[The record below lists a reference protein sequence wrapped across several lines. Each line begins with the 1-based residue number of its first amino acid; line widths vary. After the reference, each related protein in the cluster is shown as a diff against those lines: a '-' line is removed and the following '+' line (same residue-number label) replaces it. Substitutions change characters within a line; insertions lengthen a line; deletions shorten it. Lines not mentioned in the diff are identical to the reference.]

1 MDLKDK
7 KIALVSF
14 NNLIGG
20 VSWHIRS
27 IVAHLNG
34 HGLSFKVLLCSKVAD
49 QMRDAIASDGAM
61 DPRDIIIIPHV
72 KKMLFLP
79 LIAATYRYFP
89 PGKV

>member
-7 KIALVSF
+7 KIAVVSF

-20 VSWHIRS
+20 VSGHIRS
-27 IVAHLNG
+27 IVGHLNG

-61 DPRDIIIIPHV
+61 DPRTSLLSPMSR
-72 KKMLFLP
+72 KCYSCP
-79 LIAATYRYFP
+79 
-89 PGKV
+89 